1 MRISVFLSLRRWS
14 AGVAC
19 ALAVG
24 QAGVGLQ
31 AQALPPTPIPS
42 AGAAVSQFG
51 APANDGQTAA
61 HAALFK
67 ARQALA
73 IGDTA
78 TARSLVEQARKSG
91 VNFQT
96 AGDSPD
102 AVEAMIARQDRLM
115 EMSQTGNA
123 QQFNQ
128 QAADFLLEQ
137 AELLL
142 QYGDVATCEL
152 LVNRAKQFPVDFAA
166 AVRKPQD
173 LELRMA
179 ERRQAANAVPSVTP
193 EVREVMKLVSQAQL
207 AMDREAW
214 SDADRLIQQA
224 KAYGVADEAL
234 PPDVPRPWQLELKV
248 ASAQRTMGSAT
259 AGFESRELDRGQVRA
274 ADYRPDNDTTRNA
287 QVSFTSPID
296 SKQRGEQLYGLAR
309 QAMSANDLPRAQEY
323 LLMAKEYWQDL
334 DATTQQALQDDLN
347 RFQTPP
353 ASSGNTVSDGEE
365 IDLGQMNEQEQKL
378 FREMQSMV
386 LRSRAEI
393 ERLVASNPRQA
404 MERMVE
410 LRAQVAYSQLQ
421 DNNKRPLLRIIDRD
435 ISEIQRYLQD
445 NWSEIENAE
454 ANVQRR
460 TNWEDSQERKYDVE
474 KQIQK
479 LVEDFNRLNQEQRF
493 AEAEMIARQAFDLSP
508 DNQVVVMMMERAK
521 IQNRKAMLDD
531 LRDIREQGMWDM
543 ERNVL
548 EAAVPIDSNT
558 PYLFNNPSE
567 WKIRSMERVARERR
581 QRFSSESEER
591 IYALL
596 RSLKVQG
603 DYRGTLGEAIA
614 QLSAQAGV
622 NIVIDHLAL
631 ANESVGSNTP
641 VNVQLAQ
648 PISLHSAL
656 ELIVNSIGMTFA
668 IDNEVI
674 KVTTKNAM
682 RGQLRTRQYY
692 IGDLIA
698 PVRANHAPTEMNFI
712 SPHPLYNQSGTLLGQ
727 NGVMPGT
734 DPAGAGPIS
743 PVAMGQQLP
752 PGMPNGPWGPG
763 APWMND
769 PYYGYGYGAQR
780 GMPVFSS
787 VGAPQLGGITEG
799 DFQELM
805 RLIRNTVGD
814 RDEWSE
820 NGGESTMEPF
830 VNTLTLL
837 IRTTDRNHDEIR
849 DLLEKL
855 RELLDVQIVVEVK
868 FITLADSF
876 FERIGVDFDFR
887 INDNSGLDPAA
898 IPDRVNP
905 SRIVG
910 RDLDPAVF
918 LPTQDLDLG
927 FTQNSFASAV
937 PRFGGFDANT
947 AANFGFAILS
957 DIEVFL
963 LIQASKGDSRTNIMQ
978 APTLTMP
985 NGQGGT
991 LIDAET
997 RPFVVGVIPV
1007 VGDFA
1012 VAQAPVVSW
1021 INDGTSLS
1029 VNASASHDRRF
1040 VRLSLVP
1047 HFTQITDV
1055 KEFTFDGRRTTRRS
1069 SNNFLNDLFNL
1080 GNNGNGN
1087 GNGNGNADDD
1097 LELIVENQGITLQQP
1112 VIAQTTIS
1120 TVVNVPDGGTVLIGG
1135 VKRMQESRV
1144 ERGVPFLSNI
1154 PYVNRLFKNVAIGR
1168 ETTNLM
1174 MMVTPRILVQAEE
1187 EERQVGLN

>member
-1 MRISVFLSLRRWS
+1 MRISVFLSFRRWS
-14 AGVAC
+14 AGLAC
-19 ALAVG
+19 ALVAG
-24 QAGVGLQ
+24 HAGVGLH
-31 AQALPPTPIPS
+31 AQLPPPTPVPS
-42 AGAAVSQFG
+42 PGAAVSLFG
-51 APANDGQTAA
+51 APANDGLTTAQ
-61 HAALFK
+61 AALLK

-73 IGDTA
+73 MGDLA
-78 TARSLVEQARKSG
+78 TALELVAQARQTG
-91 VNFQT
+91 VDFRGAN
-96 AGDSPD
+96 DSPEG
-102 AVEAMIARQDRLM
+102 VEAMISRQRQLM
-115 EMSQTGNA
+115 QMSQAGDA

-137 AELLL
+137 AEWLL
-142 QYGDVATCEL
+142 QFGDIDTCET
-152 LVNRAKQFPVDFAA
+152 LVNQAKKFPVDFATASRQPANLEARIA
-166 AVRKPQD
+166 A
-173 LELRMA
+173 
-179 ERRQAANAVPSVTP
+179 RRQAPAKPSEVAP

-207 AMDREAW
+207 AMDRGAWTEAEH
-214 SDADRLIQQA
+214 LVHQA
-224 KAYGVADEAL
+224 KAFGVSDDAL
-234 PPDVPRPWQLELKV
+234 PAEMPRPWQLELQI
-248 ASAQRTMGSAT
+248 ASSMRATGSAT
-259 AGFESRELDRGQVRA
+259 AAFETREMGRSQVTSA
-274 ADYRPDNDTTRNA
+274 EYRSDNDATRNA
-287 QVSFTSPID
+287 QVSFTSGLD
-296 SKQRGEQLYGLAR
+296 ARQRGEQLYGLAK
-309 QAMSANDLPRAQEY
+309 QAMAAQDSQRAQEY

-334 DATTQQALQDDLN
+334 DAATQRALQDDLN
-347 RFQTPP
+347 QFQAPP
-353 ASSGNTVSDGEE
+353 SRPSVNDGEE

-378 FREMQSMV
+378 FRDMQSHV
-386 LRSRAEI
+386 LRGRAEI

-421 DNNKRPLLRIIDRD
+421 DDNKRPLLRIIDRD

-445 NWSEIENAE
+445 NWSEIENQE

-460 TNWEDSQERKYDVE
+460 GNWENSLDRKYDVE

-479 LVEDFNRLNQEQRF
+479 LVEDFNRLNSEQRF
-493 AEAEMIARQAFDLSP
+493 AEAEMVARQAFDLNP
-508 DNQVVVMMMERAK
+508 DDQVVVMMMERAK

-531 LRDIREQGMWDM
+531 IRSIREQGMWDM

-548 EAAVPIDSNT
+548 EAAIPIDSNT

-567 WKIRSMERVARERR
+567 WKIRSMERVAREVR
-581 QRFSSESEER
+581 QRYNSESEQYIHE
-591 IYALL
+591 LL
-596 RSLKVQG
+596 RTLRIQG
-603 DYRGTLGEAIA
+603 DFRGTLGEAIS

-622 NIVIDHLAL
+622 NIVLDHLAL
-631 ANESVGSNTP
+631 ANESVGTNTP
-641 VNVQLAQ
+641 VNVTLTQA
-648 PISLHSAL
+648 ISLQSAL
-656 ELIVNSIGMTFA
+656 DLIVKSVGLTFA
-668 IDNEVI
+668 VDNEVI
-674 KVTTKNAM
+674 KVTTRNAM
-682 RGQLRTRQYY
+682 RGQLRTKQYY

-698 PVRANHAPTEMNFI
+698 PVRANHGPTEMNFI

-727 NGVMPGT
+727 NQVPPGAGM
-734 DPAGAGPIS
+734 AGATPIS

-752 PGMPNGPWGPG
+752 PGMGNSPWGQMS
-763 APWMND
+763 PWMAD
-769 PYYGYGYGAQR
+769 PHYGYGYGAQR

-805 RLIRNTVGD
+805 RLIRNTIGD

-887 INDNSGLDPAA
+887 INDNSGLNPAA

-918 LPTQDLDLG
+918 LPTQDLDIG

-1012 VAQAPVVSW
+1012 VAQAPVVTW

-1069 SNNFLNDLFNL
+1069 SNNFLNDLFNPR
-1080 GNNGNGN
+1080 GNNGGNGN
-1087 GNGNGNADDD
+1087 GDADDD
-1097 LELIVENQGITLQQP
+1097 LELVVENQGITLQQP

-1135 VKRMQESRV
+1135 VKRMSESRV

-1187 EERQVGLN
+1187 EERQVGMN